1 MKKTVLLFSILIIS
15 MSLTAKGGYDNSV
28 WTQTVVADEGSLEN
42 RIEIKGSSATMIIVA
57 KAIGVEATISYTCTI
72 SDDIVRFKSNGA
84 YNSHLIGIIR
94 DDKMHV
100 FNVSSKELI
109 GVYIL
114 KSKYRYGDKQLKK

>member
-1 MKKTVLLFSILIIS
+1 MRKAVLLFSILIVS
-15 MSLTAKGGYDNSV
+15 MSLTAKGGYKNTV

-72 SDDIVRFKSNGA
+72 SDDIVRFKSTGA
-84 YNSHLIGIIR
+84 YSSHLIGIIR

-100 FNVSSKELI
+100 FNVASKELI
-109 GVYIL
+109 GVYTL
-114 KSKYRYGDKQLKK
+114 KSKYRYGDK